1 MASTSARPKGVRPPG
16 GGFFHAAT
24 RCSCSDRRPRISA
37 AGSLRSPHRLP
48 ALSGWLRRHP
58 ETDPASR
65 TGARRLPPVRARVFR
80 DPRRAATAG
89 SLPPCVW
96 PTSVPGRRA
105 ALREPLRSPFGLPAG
120 LPKLVLSLCS
130 QTPPC
135 VISHSF
141 SPQFGV
147 QENPRA
153 RDVVQSKRFTPQFR
167 RSNTLIANNF
177 RSRGPLAF
185 GRGSA
190 LTTYGWRA
198 IMITNRKATTVRT
211 WFRKLTAARLILLM
225 LTCLPVW
232 GKSPQTVSNQDLMKI
247 GRASC
252 RERV

>member
-1 MASTSARPKGVRPPG
+1 MASTSARPKGVPLPC

-65 TGARRLPPVRARVFR
+65 TGSRRLPPVRARGFR
-80 DPRRAATAG
+80 GPRRAATAG

-105 ALREPLRSPFGLPAG
+105 ALREPLRSPYGLPAG
-120 LPKLVLSLCS
+120 PPKLVLSLCS

-135 VISHSF
+135 VISHPF

-153 RDVVQSKRFTPQFR
+153 RDLQVSAAIGAFLVGIALSGPIAEKSR
-167 RSNTLIANNF
+167 RLL
-177 RSRGPLAF
+177 GPLRDLFAAIFFFFF
-185 GRGSA
+185 G
-190 LTTYGWRA
+190 LQIDPKT
-198 IMITNRKATTVRT
+198 
-211 WFRKLTAARLILLM
+211 
-225 LTCLPVW
+225 LPAVM
-232 GKSPQTVSNQDLMKI
+232 PLAV
-247 GRASC
+247 
-252 RERV
+252 

>member
-1 MASTSARPKGVRPPG
+1 
-16 GGFFHAAT
+16 
-24 RCSCSDRRPRISA
+24 RRPRISA
-37 AGSLRSPHRLP
+37 AGSLRSPRRLP

-65 TGARRLPPVRARVFR
+65 TGSRRLPPVRARGFR

-153 RDVVQSKRFTPQFR
+153 RDSVMKCSRNELPQSVLE
-167 RSNTLIANNF
+167 NGVAE
-177 RSRGPLAF
+177 
-185 GRGSA
+185 
-190 LTTYGWRA
+190 
-198 IMITNRKATTVRT
+198 
-211 WFRKLTAARLILLM
+211 RLIFRQAA
-225 LTCLPVW
+225 P
-232 GKSPQTVSNQDLMKI
+232 
-247 GRASC
+247 
-252 RERV
+252 

>member
-48 ALSGWLRRHP
+48 ALSGWLRRRP

-65 TGARRLPPVRARVFR
+65 TGSRRLPPVRARGFR

-105 ALREPLRSPFGLPAG
+105 ALREPLRSPYGLPAG

-135 VISHSF
+135 VISHPF

-153 RDVVQSKRFTPQFR
+153 RERLQRGIERAFE
-167 RSNTLIANNF
+167 LI
-177 RSRGPLAF
+177 SY
-185 GRGSA
+185 A
-190 LTTYGWRA
+190 LSENLDAVDGQPY
-198 IMITNRKATTVRT
+198 
-211 WFRKLTAARLILLM
+211 
-225 LTCLPVW
+225 
-232 GKSPQTVSNQDLMKI
+232 
-247 GRASC
+247 
-252 RERV
+252 

>member
-1 MASTSARPKGVRPPG
+1 MASTSARPKGVRPPC

-37 AGSLRSPHRLP
+37 AGSLRSPRRLP
-48 ALSGWLRRHP
+48 ALSGWLRRRP

-65 TGARRLPPVRARVFR
+65 TGSRRLPPVRARGFR

-105 ALREPLRSPFGLPAG
+105 ALWEPLRSPYGLPAG
-120 LPKLVLSLCS
+120 PPKLVLSLCS

-135 VISHSF
+135 VISHPF

-153 RDVVQSKRFTPQFR
+153 RDQRLL
-167 RSNTLIANNF
+167 RSIRLSLFYRNRDRTRANPLL
-177 RSRGPLAF
+177 SRVTHRLAEQ
-185 GRGSA
+185 
-190 LTTYGWRA
+190 
-198 IMITNRKATTVRT
+198 KAV
-211 WFRKLTAARLILLM
+211 ILGTM
-225 LTCLPVW
+225 LHVPE
-232 GKSPQTVSNQDLMKI
+232 SQM
-247 GRASC
+247 
-252 RERV
+252 